1 MPRRSNKTTNTE
13 DKLTVSV
20 PVSTDLFKVGDFVL
34 CNLQLT
40 FQDNFNPWTVKGTI
54 LSMFTA
60 GENRWA
66 KVLWGEGYLSHYL
79 LNKGELLPFSED
91 ILKKRKLDVKAQ
103 KSKSIPESTQ
113 PLTVD

>member
-1 MPRRSNKTTNTE
+1 MDVESSAPVTT
-13 DKLTVSV
+13 DS
-20 PVSTDLFKVGDFVL
+20 FKVGDFVL

-66 KVLWGEGYLSHYL
+66 KVVWSEGYISHYL
-79 LNKGELLPFSED
+79 LNKGELIQFSED
-91 ILKKRKLDVKAQ
+91 ILKKRKLDVKTQ
-103 KSKSIPESTQ
+103 KSKSVPESTQ
-113 PLTVD
+113 PLAVD